1 MTVYEPQMPPG
12 AQWADELPGHFW
24 EHLQDRPP
32 ELAAAATG
40 AALDQGRFV
49 LPVFARPYLVD
60 PGRRLVQ
67 DISRPEERVDYNTAL
82 VLVTHLTRAG
92 EIPPAGRMLSLAE
105 LPGGRALLSGPHA
118 LPLEAVSEHF
128 GRNPEALVQRARELG
143 GDKYDG
149 ADVAVCLPGLPR
161 VPLYLLL
168 WVADEEFP
176 AQAVP
181 GVDANVLHHLG
192 LDGLLSLAHLMVQQL
207 TERPA

>member
-1 MTVYEPQMPPG
+1 MTVYVPNMPPG
-12 AQWADELPGHFW
+12 SQWADELPGHFW
-24 EHLQDRPP
+24 ENLQNRPT

-40 AALDQGRFV
+40 AVLDQGRFM

-60 PGRRLVQ
+60 PARRLVQ
-67 DISRPEERVDYNTAL
+67 DVSHPEERVDYNTAL
-82 VLVTHLTRAG
+82 VLVSHLTRAG
-92 EIPPAGRMLSLAE
+92 DMPPAGRMLSPAE

-128 GRNPEALVQRARELG
+128 GRNPEALVLRARELG
-143 GDKYDG
+143 GDRCDG

-181 GVDANVLHHLG
+181 GVDAQVLHHLN
-192 LDGLLSLAHLMVQQL
+192 LEALISLCHLMIQRL
-207 TERPA
+207 TE